1 MAKYDFSGY
10 ATRNNIRCS
19 DGRTIRRNAFVDNDG
34 TTVPLVWNHR
44 HNEPS
49 NVLGHALLENRED
62 GVYCYGSF
70 NDTAEGQRAKTMV
83 KHGDI
88 KHLSIY
94 ANQLRQTPDGS
105 VMHGS
110 IREVSLVLAGANP
123 GAFIQTLDIQHADD
137 PDYDEEYD
145 AVIFTDVKF
154 ELAHADDSTKPE
166 LAKES
171 DAEADDTDGE
181 SEKTVQDVFNGMTEE
196 QKNAVYFMIGEA
208 LKHSD
213 DEDEEDAEDD
223 DEEESEDESDD
234 ESDDDEDDE
243 DEDSKE
249 IKHADS
255 GKEDNNMAS
264 EKTVKDVFDELTE
277 EQKNVVYFMIGEA
290 IKAAGGKGDEAEH
303 ADYYDEEDAL
313 MHSNIFEDSAR
324 EEFLAHA
331 DAFFSEESTE
341 NMFRDAK
348 RLGSLKEAV
357 LQHAAANNIVDENG
371 DPAIGDLFPDAK
383 TLSNMPEFINIRQ
396 EFVTEFMS
404 KVHKSPF
411 SRVKTIF
418 ADITETE
425 ARAKG
430 YTKGN
435 KKLDEVFK
443 LLKRT
448 TTPTTVY
455 KKQTIDRDDV
465 VDITDFDVIV
475 WLKGEMRVKLDEELV
490 RAFLTGDGR
499 DNASPD
505 KISETNIRPIWTDD
519 DLFVINQ
526 VLELTA
532 AELADENKVAKA
544 IIRGAIKARK
554 DYRGSGNPIFFTDED
569 TLTAMLLLTDDMGR
583 DLYDTPEKLA
593 TKLRVSKIVTSEIME
608 NKTRTVSSKT
618 RTLRGIIVNPID
630 YNVGTDKGGQVS
642 LFDDFDIDYNQMKY
656 LIETRCSGALV
667 KPYSAIVIETVLA
680 S

>member
-1 MAKYDFSGY
+1 MANYDFSGY

-34 TTVPLVWNHR
+34 MTVPLVWNHR
-44 HNEPS
+44 HDEPS

-145 AVIFTDVKF
+145 AVIFTDLKLD
-154 ELAHADDSTKPE
+154 LAHADDSEKPE
-166 LAKES
+166 LVKKKDAKT
-171 DAEADDTDGE
+171 DDKSSE
-181 SEKTVQDVFNGMTEE
+181 SEKTVKDVFDAMTEE

-208 LKHSD
+208 LKHD
-213 DEDEEDAEDD
+213 DKDEDEK
-223 DEEESEDESDD
+223 ESEDKTE
-234 ESDDDEDDE
+234 EPEDDE
-243 DEDSKE
+243 TEE
-249 IKHADS
+249 IKHADDA
-255 GKEDNNMAS
+255 KEDAKMAN

-290 IKAAGGKGDEAEH
+290 IKAAGGKDDDEAEH
-303 ADYYDEEDAL
+303 ADYTDEEDAL
-313 MHSNIFEDSAR
+313 MHSNIFEDSAK

-642 LFDDFDIDYNQMKY
+642 MFDDFDIDYNQMKY